1 MQILKAISKY
11 ENDPSILRMK
21 NYIRETISFVFVDK
35 PKISN
40 EINKLDRKKGMPR
53 TWYSSK
59 ID

>member
-21 NYIRETISFVFVDK
+21 NYVRETISFVFVDK

-40 EINKLDRKKGMPR
+40 EINKLDWKKGMPR
-53 TWYSSK
+53 T
-59 ID
+59 

>member
-21 NYIRETISFVFVDK
+21 NYVRETISFVFVDK

-53 TWYSSK
+53 T
-59 ID
+59 

>member
-40 EINKLDRKKGMPR
+40 EINKLDWKKGMPR